1 LKKKENVIKRRNNLR
16 EKQMLEKKY
25 PNSECIYLDETFIH
39 KNLTNNKIILCD
51 NQLTDLKLLIG
62 KGLRF
67 SILHAGSVN
76 GFIKNA
82 ELILVDK
89 ELKAESFEKWLTEQ
103 LLPNLPKNSIIVLD
117 NASTHSRQYSRIP
130 TQANN
135 KKFTI
140 DWLTENNIPYPENAL
155 KIELLGLVKKKIYG
169 KNIIQSIKL

>member
-67 SILHAGSVN
+67 SILDAESVN
-76 GFIKNA
+76 GFIKM
-82 ELILVDK
+82 
-89 ELKAESFEKWLTEQ
+89 Q
-103 LLPNLPKNSIIVLD
+103 NLFLWTKN
-117 NASTHSRQYSRIP
+117 
-130 TQANN
+130 
-135 KKFTI
+135 
-140 DWLTENNIPYPENAL
+140 
-155 KIELLGLVKKKIYG
+155 
-169 KNIIQSIKL
+169 